1 PAPGPRRRPPPGRR
15 PGISADW
22 IRPHPRAGRRPATR
36 PGPGPRPRTS
46 ARLAVRLGGRVELEL
61 APHPRERVVDM
72 LAEHDAAAVEFD
84 LEHAALGQAQ
94 GVAHGLGQG
103 DLAPLGHGGFHRLAP
118 WMKRYGNMIHTLSS
132 ILQPAY
138 FGPTPPPAA

>member
-1 PAPGPRRRPPPGRR
+1 
-15 PGISADW
+15 
-22 IRPHPRAGRRPATR
+22 
-36 PGPGPRPRTS
+36 
-46 ARLAVRLGGRVELEL
+46 
-61 APHPRERVVDM
+61 
-72 LAEHDAAAVEFD
+72 
-84 LEHAALGQAQ
+84 EHAALGQAQ

-138 FGPTPPPAA
+138 FGPTPPPAAYSGRDAKRRRLGTDLTPASQRSPPSPTPSPPAPRSRSPARPTPTPACPGWASASTSPGSRSR